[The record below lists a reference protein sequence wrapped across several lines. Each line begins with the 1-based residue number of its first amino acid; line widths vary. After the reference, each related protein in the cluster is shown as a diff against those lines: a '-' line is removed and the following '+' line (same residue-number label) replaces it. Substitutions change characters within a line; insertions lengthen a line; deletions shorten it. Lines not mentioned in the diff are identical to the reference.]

1 MDSNYNLDKP
11 ERNPEVQYLDDLV
24 AEGLQTDGA
33 HHKQWYLE
41 QVLLRMGYGESD
53 LQELGHERGVAP

>member
-1 MDSNYNLDKP
+1 MMDNGEKK
-11 ERNPEVQYLDDLV
+11 ERDPEVQYLDDFI

-41 QVLLRMGYGESD
+41 QVLLRMGYKESD